1 MLPSFGWS
9 TVGAEQNDPDT
20 LNNLLFGP
28 VEMTPSFNDLFPDI
42 NDETSS
48 FGLFGSTRDD
58 ETTLSTNDSSSLFNI
73 NENDLVRT
81 GRVQNP
87 FLFVDFPTSFQDKQV
102 INDTEPNLMKM
113 EYYYVINYNIRSIF
127 IPTDGVQ
134 NQANTAQF
142 EPMNIESKQMD
153 DRPIIQQNIPTQIPP
168 LPMKSEVPSFPTT
181 SVKNEIC

>member
-1 MLPSFGWS
+1 MSGLDKYNFRRLARSQRWAAGIK
-9 TVGAEQNDPDT
+9 
-20 LNNLLFGP
+20 GP
-28 VEMTPSFNDLFPDI
+28 K
-42 NDETSS
+42 
-48 FGLFGSTRDD
+48 
-58 ETTLSTNDSSSLFNI
+58 
-73 NENDLVRT
+73 T

-87 FLFVDFPTSFQDKQV
+87 FLFIDFPTSFQDKQV

-134 NQANTAQF
+134 NLANTARF

-153 DRPIIQQNIPTQIPP
+153 DQSIIQQNIPTQIPP

>member
-1 MLPSFGWS
+1 MLPNFGWS

-42 NDETSS
+42 NDEASS

-81 GRVQNP
+81 GRV
-87 FLFVDFPTSFQDKQV
+87 
-102 INDTEPNLMKM
+102 
-113 EYYYVINYNIRSIF
+113 
-127 IPTDGVQ
+127 
-134 NQANTAQF
+134 
-142 EPMNIESKQMD
+142 
-153 DRPIIQQNIPTQIPP
+153 
-168 LPMKSEVPSFPTT
+168 
-181 SVKNEIC
+181 